1 MFTRCARSLPLAP
14 GLQAAMQSFDER
26 GAGRRIAANLDEEY
40 GDYEDAGGA
49 DDYGGGAHYGGG
61 GNDTHYEAAG
71 AHKQQAYGEEEE
83 APKVSSTGRHV
94 AHLAPRPG
102 LSLGRACPSLPD
114 ASPSAA
120 CPVRTR
126 TAELALTGTS
136 CTFRDT
142 RGRKFRR

>member
-83 APKVSSTGRHV
+83 APKVSSTGNMSRTLLRALAFRWAAHV
-94 AHLAPRPG
+94 LPCPMRAPAPPARCAHAQR
-102 LSLGRACPSLPD
+102 SWH
-114 ASPSAA
+114 
-120 CPVRTR
+120 
-126 TAELALTGTS
+126 
-136 CTFRDT
+136 
-142 RGRKFRR
+142 